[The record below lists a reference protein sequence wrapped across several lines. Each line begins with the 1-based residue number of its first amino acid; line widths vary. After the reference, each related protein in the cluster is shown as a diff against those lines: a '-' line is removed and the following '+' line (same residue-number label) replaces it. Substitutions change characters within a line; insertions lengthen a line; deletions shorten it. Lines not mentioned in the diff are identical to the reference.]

1 MRILKY
7 KINKKSPC
15 FVIGEIGSNHNLN
28 FNNVKKLIN
37 AASKAKFDAIK
48 FQLYDAEEAFSKN
61 VTTKDVGLDKMYG
74 NKPWWTVAKNKI
86 LMPRKWFAPAYKYA
100 KKKGLIPFC
109 TIHRIEDVSFLKKI
123 GIPLIKIASI
133 DLTYHQLLEK
143 LVKLKKPIIVSTGMG
158 SFSEISKTVK
168 LLKKGLSS
176 NFALLHCKSS
186 YPPNAKEINLNNICM
201 LQKKFGIMSGYSD
214 HSSSIIDSIVAVA
227 KGAKI
232 IEKHITLSRKM
243 KGPDHPFAIEP
254 KEMIELVSGIRRT
267 ESIMG
272 SYERKI
278 YSSDLSARKMIR
290 RSVVAKVDIKKGEKI
305 TIDKIKFAR
314 PGLGISTSKFKFID
328 KKTAKV
334 SIPAETLILPRM
346 II

>member
-1 MRILKY
+1 MKILKK
-7 KINKKSPC
+7 KINKKNSC
-15 FVIGEIGSNHNLN
+15 FIIGEIGSNHNLS
-28 FNNVKKLIN
+28 FSNVKKLID
-37 AASKAKFDAIK
+37 AASRAKFDAIK

-61 VTTKDVGLDKMYG
+61 VTTKDVGLEKMYG
-74 NKPWWTVAKNKI
+74 NKPWWIVAKSKI
-86 LMPRKWFAPAYKYA
+86 LMPKKWFAPAYKYA

-109 TIHRIEDVSFLKKI
+109 TIHRIEDVPFLKKI
-123 GIPLIKIASI
+123 GIPVIKIASI

-143 LVKLKKPIIVSTGMG
+143 LVKLKKPMIVSTGMG

-168 LLKKGLSS
+168 LLKKGLSN

-186 YPPNAKEINLNNICM
+186 YPPNAKEINLNNVIM
-201 LQKKFGIMSGYSD
+201 LQKKFGIISGYSD
-214 HSSSIIDSIVAVA
+214 HSPSVIDSIVAVA
-227 KGAKI
+227 NGAKI

-267 ESIMG
+267 ELIMG
-272 SYERKI
+272 SYERKV

-290 RSVVAKVDIKKGEKI
+290 RSVVAKINIKKGEKI
-305 TIDKIKFAR
+305 TIDKVKFAR
-314 PGLGISTSKFKFID
+314 PGLGLPTSQFKLID
-328 KKTAKV
+328 KKIAKV
-334 SIPAETLILPRM
+334 SISAETLILPRM